1 MRHIIICVLSI
12 LTYSSLACGE
22 VLDSGFNLN
31 LAQGEDTDFGIEAV
45 LETSSFEFGFS
56 PLSDNKTESWSVTFF
71 DDNERTVVALIQSK
85 LALSSLPPVF
95 DMSREVTVKVLQD
108 GVAVYSAKNRYNV
121 DSAKSPVFVKLEF
134 TGSEIIVESG
144 AKILKQ
150 IGSIPS
156 DFVAQRAT
164 LTGDQP
170 SSLYRYEI
178 AGQLT
183 PLDALPRFGDEEDLF
198 AALEDSNDPNEGL
211 WQFIDESI
219 DLEYSRRGGNY
230 RLACIKNN
238 INEGYQLWYVNGA
251 KINTANWMT
260 GLLKASLIPSP
271 LQGNFDVEWF
281 DAFMKPVNE
290 SVNAYFDEG
299 ILTITFPYEKA
310 TLRFAKID
318 PQNNY

>member
-1 MRHIIICVLSI
+1 MRHIIICLLSI

-31 LAQGEDTDFGIEAV
+31 LAQGEDTDFGIEVA

-56 PLSDNKTESWSVTFF
+56 PLSDNKTESWSITFI

-108 GVAVYSAKNRYNV
+108 GVAVYSDKNRYKV

-134 TGSEIIVESG
+134 TGSEIIMESG

-156 DFVAQRAT
+156 DFVAQRAM

-183 PLDALPRFGDEEDLF
+183 PLDALPRFGDEEDIF

-230 RLACIKNN
+230 RLACLFD
-238 INEGYQLWYVNGA
+238 EFSGGYHLWYVNGA
-251 KINTANWMT
+251 KINADNWIP
-260 GLLKASLIPSP
+260 GLMKASLSPSP

-318 PQNNY
+318 PQNN